1 MGVRIEKIDL
11 PGIGTR
17 HDIVT
22 GDGRRIGIVS
32 HRSGER
38 ELAVFDDADPD
49 SCRERV
55 NLTEDEALALADV
68 LGASVMLGQLAGI
81 REQAAGLF
89 TEQLLLPASSPFAGG
104 SLGDTKARTRTGTS
118 IVAIVRDDA
127 VVPSPTPQ
135 SRLEAGDTLIVV
147 GTRPA
152 LESLARLL
160 ADGTLPG

>member
-1 MGVRIEKIDL
+1 MRIEKVDL

-22 GDGRRIGIVS
+22 EDGRRIGIVS
-32 HRSGER
+32 HRTGER
-38 ELAVFDDADPD
+38 ELAVFDDVDPD
-49 SCRERV
+49 ACRERV
-55 NLTEDEALALADV
+55 SLSEDEALALADV

-89 TEQLLLPASSPFAGG
+89 TEQLLLPASSPFVGG
-104 SLGDTKARTRTGTS
+104 CLGDTKARTLTGTS
-118 IVAIVRDDA
+118 IVAIVRDSE
-127 VVPSPTPQ
+127 VIPSPTPQ
-135 SRLEAGDTLIVV
+135 TELRAGDTLIVV

-160 ADGTLPG
+160 ADGTLPS